1 MRKFFLLNSLIVFF
15 AVLMFACT
23 TPIQKKKPQ
32 TISSRDS
39 TSDQKIESWQNQI
52 QLLEQKLNL
61 LNNRIGSLIEQ
72 QKQDKEAYEKT
83 IAANRKTI
91 GLLEL
96 NLKGTNKKID
106 DLKAAQTSF
115 TKPPKNVNKTQLK
128 SKNPPNLKST
138 VVSEG
143 LVKEMKTSDKSAAVE
158 EIILLK
164 SKAATKEKSA
174 SAKGKGSNSIS
185 VPKNKKDKSTEVGIE
200 TLKWEDPDLRSPVSP
215 IKPEMVPGAKRRYQS
230 AFKVFS
236 EREYEKSIKLFED
249 FIMRFPNDQDADN
262 SQFWIGQAYYE
273 LGNYLQAEMAFR
285 KVLKNYGHGETKRGY
300 KTPDAVL
307 MLGRLYIVRDMPIKA
322 ISYFN
327 YILAN
332 YSNSRSAVKAKRE
345 KQALNSF

>member
-23 TPIQKKKPQ
+23 TPIQKRKPQ
-32 TISSRDS
+32 ALSSSDA

-52 QLLEQKLNL
+52 RMLEQKLDL
-61 LNNRIGSLIEQ
+61 LNDQIGFLMEQ
-72 QKQDKEAYEKT
+72 QKQDREAYKKT
-83 IAANRKTI
+83 IVANRKTI
-91 GLLEL
+91 GLLEFS
-96 NLKGTNKKID
+96 LKGTNQKID
-106 DLKAAQTSF
+106 ELKAAQTLL
-115 TKPPKNVNKTQLK
+115 TKPPKNVKEAQLK
-128 SKNPPNLKST
+128 SKKTSNSKST

-158 EIILLK
+158 EITLLK
-164 SKAATKEKSA
+164 SKVATKEKGA
-174 SAKGKGSNSIS
+174 TAKKKGSNLIS
-185 VPKNKKDKSTEVGIE
+185 VPKNEKDESTEIGIE
-200 TLKWEDPDLRSPVSP
+200 TSKWEDPDLRSPVSP

-273 LGNYLQAEMAFR
+273 LGNYLQAEIAFR

-327 YILAN
+327 YIIAN
-332 YSNSRSAVKAKRE
+332 YPNSRSAVKAKRE